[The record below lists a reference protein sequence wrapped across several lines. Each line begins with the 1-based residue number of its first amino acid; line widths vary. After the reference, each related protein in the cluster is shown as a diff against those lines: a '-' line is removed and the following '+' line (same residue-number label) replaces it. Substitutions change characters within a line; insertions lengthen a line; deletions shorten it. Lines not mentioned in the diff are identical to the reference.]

1 VIVDDRSVIKEETH
15 EGHAATPQQTANAWL
30 QSVANEREEV
40 RDLIM
45 RDLLGK
51 EDFPSA

>member
-1 VIVDDRSVIKEETH
+1 MPR
-15 EGHAATPQQTANAWL
+15 QTANAWL
-30 QSVANEREEV
+30 RGVVNEGEEV
-40 RDLIM
+40 RDLVM